1 MCVSYN
7 ATLKLTEDVSK
18 LHKVPVD
25 KWIKEGVVL
34 KFWGDN
40 LDKQQHVRDLR
51 SDNQGEMLHMFSMI
65 VGRSRTPAPEL
76 PFTGQIAQLKDA
88 LPALFKPSVADVA
101 VVKDNLVILVA
112 RTLTEYIPSLAAFSK
127 VVPKHILH
135 RYSAEMSKKSEVA
148 VLDVL
153 MKNEAKHKDM
163 LDIMN
168 AYQGYLGEDYPDDRP
183 VVSGGDLLTCE
194 REVGAQR
201 HDVWQHGQGAART
214 SQASVRGLARSCGN
228 NWSKLDPVNEVT
240 ISA

>member
-40 LDKQQHVRDLR
+40 LDKQQRVRDLR
-51 SDNQGEMLHMFSMI
+51 SDNQGEMLHVFSMI
-65 VGRSRTPAPEL
+65 IGRSRTPAPEL

-101 VVKDNLVILVA
+101 AVKDNLVILVA
-112 RTLTEYIPSLAAFSK
+112 RTLTKYIPSLAAFSK

-168 AYQGYLGEDYPDDRP
+168 AYQGYLGEDYPDDHP

-201 HDVWQHGQGAART
+201 HMM
-214 SQASVRGLARSCGN
+214 CGN
-228 NWSKLDPVNEVT
+228 TVKERLGLLRPVSEDWHGLVA
-240 ISA
+240 IIGVSLIL